1 MTFAPVGAKCSRA
14 LVLRS
19 YGARCFLRIAKA
31 INMLLLRSKSRCVKY
46 VDAVLT
52 VSVFRESSCKPLK
65 TVARSMRNNTGL
77 KPGENEMND
86 P

>member
-1 MTFAPVGAKCSRA
+1 MTFAPVGAKCSPA

-46 VDAVLT
+46 VDAVKT
-52 VSVFRESSCKPLK
+52 VTDSHLPLK
-65 TVARSMRNNTGL
+65 PGL
-77 KPGENEMND
+77 KPGVNATFEAKPCETFL
-86 P
+86 

>member
-1 MTFAPVGAKCSRA
+1 MTFAPVGAKCSPA

-46 VDAVLT
+46 VDVLIRISLCNLC
-52 VSVFRESSCKPLK
+52 VLCVC
-65 TVARSMRNNTGL
+65 GY
-77 KPGENEMND
+77 
-86 P
+86 